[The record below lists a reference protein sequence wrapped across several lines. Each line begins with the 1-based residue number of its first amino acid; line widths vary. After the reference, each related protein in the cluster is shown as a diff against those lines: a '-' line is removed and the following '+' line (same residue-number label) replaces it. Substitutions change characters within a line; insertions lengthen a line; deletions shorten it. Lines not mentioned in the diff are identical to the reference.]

1 MEGRAGTPDFLPQ
14 VTALSSRWQS
24 QAATGGRGQKA
35 VDPGLARS
43 GAGWALG
50 QDYRQWSW
58 ERVRGEMWRGSSPFC
73 HEHAVVHSHV
83 CHQVEWPRLPKAVH
97 LSLIPSSHTFATI
110 TPTPWAPLRSC
121 RCQLAGSLQGPHVP
135 ALRASS
141 PPVTAASVPGT
152 AHLPQPFGRGRR
164 LTEKALPEAPKLD
177 MAASLPAARHGPR
190 PSSPGLRR
198 GWEGYRYCSFL
209 MSSSGVMKVR

>member
-1 MEGRAGTPDFLPQ
+1 MSVDRTVHFRAEGPGPRARARGEWKAGCGRQEASKGSLRAHRMEGRAGTPDFLPQ

-110 TPTPWAPLRSC
+110 TPMPWGSAQKLQVPTCWVSAGAPCSC
-121 RCQLAGSLQGPHVP
+121 PQGVITTCH
-135 ALRASS
+135 
-141 PPVTAASVPGT
+141 
-152 AHLPQPFGRGRR
+152 RGLCPRHC
-164 LTEKALPEAPKLD
+164 AP
-177 MAASLPAARHGPR
+177 PAALWQGKEAHRG
-190 PSSPGLRR
+190 SPA
-198 GWEGYRYCSFL
+198 
-209 MSSSGVMKVR
+209 